1 MRSGINFQFPH
12 SVFVQIRFIGIG
24 QGELCI
30 PFLPGHDLQNKTI
43 ITKKLNFLISAMAS
57 LDGHPTRKRLKISLE
72 PIHAPQI
79 DFICPDGSVV
89 ELPPT
94 YTDPAVL
101 FARQVCYQSN
111 FGIMFRLCPLWYR
124 WIGWSQKTRKK
135 TKNRNYLQASRK
147 RNPSHL
153 CGKLLWITYA
163 MLRFNVAN
171 YPRSLGCCQGSS
183 YIFAICYVLFY
194 ESRADATPRK
204 ERSRDLSCCL
214 QPQKDISTLHFAVCK
229 ARFSILL
236 QHVPDF

>member
-1 MRSGINFQFPH
+1 
-12 SVFVQIRFIGIG
+12 
-24 QGELCI
+24 
-30 PFLPGHDLQNKTI
+30 
-43 ITKKLNFLISAMAS
+43 MAS

-111 FGIMFRLCPLWYR
+111 FGIIFRLCPLWYR
-124 WIGWSQKTRKK
+124 WIDWSQKTRKK
-135 TKNRNYLQASRK
+135 TKNRIYLQASRK

-183 YIFAICYVLFY
+183 YIFAVYYICFTNRVQMRHR
-194 ESRADATPRK
+194 ERK
-204 ERSRDLSCCL
+204 DRGICHVVYNLR
-214 QPQKDISTLHFAVCK
+214 KISVP
-229 ARFSILL
+229 SILQFARQDSASYFSTCRTFEL
-236 QHVPDF
+236 CKPAAGSCFKSIFQSKSLIRIVHQVQCLSI